1 MEPEGGNRLELGQT
15 QTIFGDSLAS
25 GSPTMSTLS
34 EDEKD
39 RSSAKNRGKSR
50 YKINLRLKLSPFDQ
64 TMIQISNEPGD
75 ETDDSEEIEEET
87 NQEGSGTEREK
98 TPSSLG
104 KFREKL
110 DSDDKNE
117 RLAAKEG
124 FERDS
129 DSSQT
134 MSKNEAPKK
143 NFDSTK
149 PASNNEAS
157 GDQLNST
164 KTASNNEASA
174 EGDSTQTFSNNEAAE
189 KADSTQTLSNNNNI
203 VGKGIEMVD
212 DDHQQHSVSC
222 IGVSTLSPYCHVMVQ
237 PSWETS
243 KLYRHHG

>member
-1 MEPEGGNRLELGQT
+1 
-15 QTIFGDSLAS
+15 
-25 GSPTMSTLS
+25 MSTLS
-34 EDEKD
+34 EDEND
-39 RSSAKNRGKSR
+39 QSSAKNQGNSR

-64 TMIQISNEPGD
+64 KMIQISNEPGE
-75 ETDDSEEIEEET
+75 ETDNSDEMEEEA

-104 KFREKL
+104 KFREEL
-110 DSDDKNE
+110 DSDDQNE

-134 MSKNEAPKK
+134 M
-143 NFDSTK
+143 
-149 PASNNEAS
+149 SNNEAS

-189 KADSTQTLSNNNNI
+189 KADSTQTLSNNNNTI
-203 VGKGIEMVD
+203 GKGIERVD